1 MRKESVKQ
9 KLASDRRAEIIE
21 HKHIHTVALFVS
33 SNLTNIGLFYSI
45 SYGIYKTTTT
55 TTTTTVE
62 TPSSTTA
69 AATTKEQ
76 HQTQQISRRRT
87 ISLLGVMNGLINP
100 CR

>member
-1 MRKESVKQ
+1 MRKQSVKK

-55 TTTTTVE
+55 TTVE

>member
-1 MRKESVKQ
+1 MRKQSVKQ

-55 TTTTTVE
+55 TTTTVE

-87 ISLLGVMNGLINP
+87 ISLLGVMNGLIHP